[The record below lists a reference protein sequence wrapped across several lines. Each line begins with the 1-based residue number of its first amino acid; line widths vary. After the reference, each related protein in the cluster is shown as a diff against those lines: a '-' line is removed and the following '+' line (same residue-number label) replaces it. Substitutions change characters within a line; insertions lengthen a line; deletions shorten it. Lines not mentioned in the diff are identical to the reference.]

1 MSLVAWCQAAV
12 EAQRPH
18 VCEKGTLRIHA
29 LHSCPRPVCSL
40 YPLAH
45 VHPTDARADEAV
57 PTWQEHVIVT
67 AAYRSQDAWR
77 LAYALE
83 LYVYTLPR
91 ERAGLVYVS
100 KLDSSG
106 YGPPTPSPAVR
117 AHLPPAR
124 SLTSTLTAAALH
136 YFLVHDHWTTPIDH
150 ISLHVLARA
159 QDAYLFP
166 SSHQHPNKRVL
177 SDAAL
182 IRWWQ
187 TCLSHVALS
196 VQARAFYIIPGYTR
210 LDSHAIVP
218 LHPAKDSAVSRA
230 QWQYGHP
237 YHVADVPLPL
247 HPCSWEHRHAATRS
261 EALAA
266 RVVPTMIPVF
276 PDDPKGR
283 FVNELAATAHE
294 PGASMKPIPRAAS
307 LAHREAMA
315 ERQALERL
323 SVDGFWE
330 RMGFRQECCSGNAV
344 GIFVL
349 STTRQG
355 SAAPSPPP
363 KARPCSLPHPMLED
377 LLLKHMMQ
385 DACVWHDPSE
395 AATCTQRLFDAMD
408 RAIQRKG
415 GGDAAP
421 YADVTL
427 PAISTDVLERAPTH
441 PPAHAPPSPASVRV
455 LPVKKK
461 ARRS

>member
-1 MSLVAWCQAAV
+1 MSLVSWCQAAM
-12 EAQRPH
+12 EAHVPH
-18 VCEKGTLRIHA
+18 VCENGTLRIHA
-29 LHSCPRPVCSL
+29 FSSCPRPVCSL

-45 VHPTDARADEAV
+45 VHPTEARTEDAV

-67 AAYRSQDAWR
+67 AAYRRHDTWR

-91 ERAGLVYVS
+91 ERAGIVYVS

-106 YGPPTPSPAVR
+106 HGPPTPSTALR

-124 SLTSTLTAAALH
+124 SLTSTLTAAVLH
-136 YFLVHDHWTTPIDH
+136 YFMVHDHWTTPIDH

-166 SSHQHPNKRVL
+166 SSNKHPNKRVL

-187 TCLSHVALS
+187 RCLSHVALS
-196 VQARAFYIIPGYTR
+196 ADARAFYVIPGYTH

-218 LHPAKDSAVSRA
+218 LHHAKDSVVTRA

-237 YHVADVPLPL
+237 YKKADVPLPL
-247 HPCSWEHRHAATRS
+247 HPCAWERRHAATRS

-283 FVNELAATAHE
+283 FVKEQAATAHE
-294 PGASMKPIPRAAS
+294 PGASMKLASRAAS
-307 LAHREAMA
+307 PAHRDAMA

-344 GIFVL
+344 GIFVV

-355 SAAPSPPP
+355 DAAPSPPP
-363 KARPCSLPHPMLED
+363 KARPFSLPHPMLEE
-377 LLLKHMMQ
+377 LVLKHMMQ

-395 AATCTQRLFDAMD
+395 AATCTQHLYDAIN
-408 RAIQRKG
+408 RAVQRKCG
-415 GGDAAP
+415 GETAP
-421 YADVTL
+421 YADITL
-427 PAISTDVLERAPTH
+427 PAIHPDVLERVQTH
-441 PPAHAPPSPASVRV
+441 SSAHAPPSPASVRV

-461 ARRS
+461 ARRT